1 MLVLLL
7 LFGNLNA
14 EKIEC
19 NQHKDIM
26 INKKIEFYQETI
38 KSTIIQPEFS
48 KIEEVTTE
56 LGKFSEDL
64 NKWNTLVQE
73 EKIRDQSLV
82 AQIRLPTELRNS
94 PTIFTNRLPFKRTK
108 DIWSFCEEV
117 GLENYSTQG
126 TGITKELTQFLMK
139 KSCQHLRRDQAYAL
153 PCYRHLPD
161 RISVANCL
169 EKDPIRHQLLKK
181 EQYWP
186 EDDLL
191 ELKLCKN
198 AVDFRLDCSKTLC
211 IHTQW

>member
-153 PCYRHLPD
+153 Q
-161 RISVANCL
+161 I
-169 EKDPIRHQLLKK
+169 
-181 EQYWP
+181 
-186 EDDLL
+186 
-191 ELKLCKN
+191 
-198 AVDFRLDCSKTLC
+198 
-211 IHTQW
+211 